1 MKQNITQGILA
12 MLISSFLFALMS
24 AEAKIL
30 SDSIPPMEVA
40 FFRSFVMILLLLP
53 LLFNKPMKLPR
64 HKSGGWWI
72 LVARAGAGG
81 LSFVALFYNIATI
94 SLGTASAFA
103 QSMPLYVVVLSMIF
117 LKEHFNVGVILSTIL
132 GFIGILLICNPSLNE
147 LEMLNIVFGIAGAL
161 SMAVAFLNLRALK
174 DYFSSWVI
182 VFSTGVAMSVMALLL
197 SWCGV
202 PYFDEQWVM
211 PNGIEWLHIALLG
224 FFGTLGQHYLTKAY
238 MIAPAGIIASID
250 YTRLV
255 FSVILGVIL
264 GDALPNLP
272 TSVGI
277 VLIIFSGVGVGLP
290 VLLADMRRLRRYKR
304 ISSSLN
310 ARHDTIRNTEGKSHN
325 KTKDI

>member
-103 QSMPLYVVVLSMIF
+103 QSMPLYVVVLSIIF

-238 MIAPAGIIASID
+238 MIAPAGIIAPID
-250 YTRLV
+250 
-255 FSVILGVIL
+255 
-264 GDALPNLP
+264 
-272 TSVGI
+272 
-277 VLIIFSGVGVGLP
+277 
-290 VLLADMRRLRRYKR
+290 
-304 ISSSLN
+304 
-310 ARHDTIRNTEGKSHN
+310 
-325 KTKDI
+325 